1 MPPRKRTEWLQIGSG
16 KTYAHRTHWPLQSLI
31 FILPLLLFYQ
41 IATAIHPWAPAPDQ
55 TPPQLV
61 AFVLLLKF
69 FALFGAAGNILPP
82 LAVIAILLGWHL
94 ARKDKWEFDP
104 RLYLGMAGE
113 SLLWA
118 IPIFVIG
125 LALVRHT
132 SMQAVAPPATPPSA
146 ALPWQTDIV
155 LSVGAGIY
163 EELLFRLIAITL
175 LNILFIDIFEMK
187 TSHAI
192 PLILIL
198 SAVLFA
204 GYHYLGSESFAT
216 GGFATFLFRTAMGIY
231 LAGIFI
237 YRGFGIAAGAHAA
250 YDLIVVAASHL
261 HH

>member
-1 MPPRKRTEWLQIGSG
+1 MPSSRKRTEWFQIGSG

-41 IATAIHPWAPAPDQ
+41 IATAIHPWAPAANQ

-61 AFVLLLKF
+61 AFALLLKF

-94 ARKDKWEFDP
+94 ARKDKWEIDP
-104 RLYLGMAGE
+104 QLYLGMAGE

-118 IPIFVIG
+118 LPIFVIG
-125 LALVRHT
+125 LALVRHA
-132 SMQAVAPPATPPSA
+132 SLQAAAAPTPTT
-146 ALPWQTDIV
+146 LPWQTDVV

-163 EELLFRLIAITL
+163 EELLFRLIAIIL
-175 LNILFIDIFEMK
+175 LNILFVDIFELK
-187 TSHAI
+187 TSVAI

-204 GYHYLGSESFAT
+204 AYHYLGTESFAT
-216 GGFATFLFRTAMGIY
+216 GGIGTFLFRTAMGIY

-237 YRGFGIAAGAHAA
+237 YRGFGVTAGAHAA
-250 YDLIVVAASHL
+250 YDLIVVAYSHI